1 MEIPLA
7 KPKAS
12 MPHAKRSIINKTT
25 HATTFDTQQNDPPV
39 LKPDDKHVMCELIGD
54 VTL

>member
-1 MEIPLA
+1 MKISPA
-7 KPKAS
+7 KPKVS
-12 MPHAKRSIINKTT
+12 IPLDKRSIINKTT
-25 HATTFDTQQNDPPV
+25 HATTFGTQQDAPQA

>member
-1 MEIPLA
+1 MEIPPSR
-7 KPKAS
+7 PKAS
-12 MPHAKRSIINKTT
+12 MPQAKRSIINKTT
-25 HATTFDTQQNDPPV
+25 TATTFGTQQDAPQA